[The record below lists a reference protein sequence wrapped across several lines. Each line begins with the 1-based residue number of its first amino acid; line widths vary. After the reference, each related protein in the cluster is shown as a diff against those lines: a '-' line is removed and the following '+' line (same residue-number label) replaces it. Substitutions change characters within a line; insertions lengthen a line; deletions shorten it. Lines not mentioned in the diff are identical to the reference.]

1 MKESVKVRMDK
12 ENESKNG
19 VLNVKMNKWKY
30 KSRNENK
37 KECMNVTKRN
47 KRKNEDMKVTMQKR
61 SYIFFKNNTV

>member
-1 MKESVKVRMDK
+1 MKELVKVRMDK

-19 VLNVKMNKWKY
+19 ELNVKMNKWKY

-37 KECMNVTKRN
+37 KDCMKRN

-61 SYIFFKNNTV
+61 NYIFF